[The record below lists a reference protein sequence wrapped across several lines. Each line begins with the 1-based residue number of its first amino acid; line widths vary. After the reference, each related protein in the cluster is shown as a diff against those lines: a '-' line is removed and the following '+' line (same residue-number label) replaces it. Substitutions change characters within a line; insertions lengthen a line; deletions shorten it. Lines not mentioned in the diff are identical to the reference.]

1 MFESILNAIS
11 NTSTASASIS
21 VTNAILTILISFIL
35 GGLISFTYMKT
46 CNKHIYSQNFSL
58 TLVIIP
64 AVVAIIVLLIGSNIA
79 RAFSLAGAFSIIKF
93 RSAPGDSKDISYVL
107 FTMAAGLACGVGV
120 FSYGIL
126 FTVFLCLLMW
136 VLNLINFGE
145 IKNSQK
151 LLKITIP
158 EDLDYENAFEEV
170 FEEYTIEHQLIKLRT
185 TDLGSLYQLVYTVT
199 MPDKVTQKDFL
210 DALRCRNGNL
220 SIILSMHSE
229 ANGGL

>member
-1 MFESILNAIS
+1 
-11 NTSTASASIS
+11 
-21 VTNAILTILISFIL
+21 
-35 GGLISFTYMKT
+35 MKT

>member
-1 MFESILNAIS
+1 
-11 NTSTASASIS
+11 
-21 VTNAILTILISFIL
+21 
-35 GGLISFTYMKT
+35 MKT

-126 FTVFLCLLMW
+126 FTVILCLLMW

-170 FEEYTIEHQLIKLRT
+170 FQKYTIEHQLIKLRT
-185 TDLGSLYQLVYTVT
+185 TDLGSLYQLLYTVT
-199 MPDKVTQKDFL
+199 MSDKVTQKDFL
-210 DALRCRNGNL
+210 DELRCRNGNL
-220 SIILSMHSE
+220 NIILSMHSE